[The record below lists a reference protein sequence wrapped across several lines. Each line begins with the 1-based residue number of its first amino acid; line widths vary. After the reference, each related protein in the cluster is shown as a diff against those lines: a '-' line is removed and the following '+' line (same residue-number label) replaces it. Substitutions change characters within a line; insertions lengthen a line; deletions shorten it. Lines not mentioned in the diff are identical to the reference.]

1 MLSIKP
7 LFGCRLA
14 PVSLVR
20 VCCRGVTDQS
30 KEGAI
35 KDAGDTFSKKGEAD
49 EAAYFHK
56 QNIEQLKKMKGL
68 FFWKKN
74 QFDESCLVLGD
85 IVYDHR

>member
-7 LFGCRLA
+7 LIGCRLA
-14 PVSLVR
+14 PVSLVS
-20 VCCRGVTDQS
+20 VCCRGVTDKS

-56 QNIEQLKKMKGL
+56 QNIEQLKKMKGTFYAL
-68 FFWKKN
+68 
-74 QFDESCLVLGD
+74 
-85 IVYDHR
+85 